1 MKNALGCDS
10 IIYTL
15 DLTILSEVVYVAED
29 TVALC
34 AESTYEWRGK
44 SFNQAGIYR
53 DTIYNSLGCDSVIYT
68 LNLIQYVNTIPTITA
83 NDIVA
88 ICGKAID
95 VTNANAGI
103 LAHIAGEAQYAPNV
117 DIKWYVLN
125 GNTYD
130 LLTNI
135 AIDGNSTEV
144 TVKYIITTDCGV
156 VESEP
161 IVVKVSIPSPE
172 NDDAL
177 ADIPAYNKYG
187 GRLLTIDLKYIKE
200 NFGIEPTEEEV
211 TWYLV
216 DGVKDI
222 QQGNGY
228 YLTTEDGSPLRTGKY
243 YAIIN
248 YQGRNVGD
256 CDLILQSVVLN
267 VETQVGPRLLPTVA
281 KPHEL
286 IHLLDLDA
294 ETISTISIYTSTG
307 KLLDSFQIKDATETS
322 FKAAHTAGFYIV
334 EVQTDLE
341 KVSLRYV
348 VK

>member
-1 MKNALGCDS
+1 
-10 IIYTL
+10 
-15 DLTILSEVVYVAED
+15 
-29 TVALC
+29 
-34 AESTYEWRGK
+34 
-44 SFNQAGIYR
+44 
-53 DTIYNSLGCDSVIYT
+53 
-68 LNLIQYVNTIPTITA
+68 
-83 NDIVA
+83 
-88 ICGKAID
+88 
-95 VTNANAGI
+95 
-103 LAHIAGEAQYAPNV
+103 
-117 DIKWYVLN
+117 
-125 GNTYD
+125 
-130 LLTNI
+130 
-135 AIDGNSTEV
+135 
-144 TVKYIITTDCGV
+144 
-156 VESEP
+156 
-161 IVVKVSIPSPE
+161 
-172 NDDAL
+172 
-177 ADIPAYNKYG
+177 
-187 GRLLTIDLKYIKE
+187 LTIDLKYIKE
-200 NFGIEPTEEEV
+200 TFGIEPTEEEV